1 MLNLLSKKYNK
12 NDFGLYLDDG
22 LVVLKNKSEPQS
34 DHVKKNIQKIFKE
47 HALDIIIQC
56 NMKIVNYLDVTFDL
70 NGGTYKPYKERNYI
84 PNNEIKYIHKDSNHR
99 PSVIREIQLSIES
112 TLSILSF
119 NEKIYQEAVP
129 PYQKAFQNS
138 GHRHTFTYK
147 RPKSNNDSTNI
158 NKIKRNRKQQTI
170 CINPPFNL
178 KTKTKIGNYS

>member
-99 PSVIREIQLSIES
+99 PSVIREIQLSAES

-147 RPKSNNDSTNI
+147 RPKSTNI

-178 KTKTKIGNYS
+178 KTKSKIGNYS

>member
-70 NGGTYKPYKERNYI
+70 NGGTYKPYKERNYM

-119 NEKIYQEAVP
+119 NEK
-129 PYQKAFQNS
+129 
-138 GHRHTFTYK
+138 
-147 RPKSNNDSTNI
+147 RPKSNNNSTNI